1 MNADPGQEFE
11 KFAKPFYNR
20 IEKLL
25 SNPTEPKSK
34 PIKKS
39 LITLAFFIS
48 GFCTLLYEIVW
59 QRLFIRL
66 VGTSTFATTLT
77 LALFMVGLSAGAL
90 IYYLVQR
97 KSRIKVN
104 GLKLL
109 ALLETL
115 VALAGFASLWLT
127 SSSNLESLLS
137 LARSLT
143 VAEIS
148 DFQKITTWT
157 YGFVFLALALPTTC
171 MGATLPALADYA
183 GSRECAPARFIVRLY
198 SINALGALAGTICGG
213 IFLLYHFGIAGS
225 ITIAAS
231 LNLLAGALVYLAS
244 KLDLKID
251 LVEEARIFLEPEPEP
266 EQQPKLSPGLLFAV
280 FLSGFV
286 FFALESI
293 WTRFL
298 LVFFG
303 SSTYALTVVL
313 AVCLVAIIL
322 GAHLA
327 NSIARDINKVD
338 YLAAL
343 IALGALSTAC
353 LLHLYQIMP
362 EIYLNLKLGL
372 ENNFLDLRATGILTM
387 LLAGLWLILIPATL
401 ISLIFPLCIGACR
414 DKEDLSARVASLYA
428 LNMLGSVL
436 GALSIHS
443 LFEADLTHLFKSTIE
458 AGTISVALV
467 LILSAVALTIQSR
480 SRVLLSV
487 LLSGGAT
494 IVLFL
499 RPPWNESV
507 ISLGYPL
514 FTSEQIRDSTL
525 GVSAFIDQ
533 AAKASHLLFYREGGN
548 AVIAVKENLR
558 ANITYL
564 TNNGKS
570 EAAIPIRRD
579 QPAPASDLSTHTLM
593 GLSASIFCPGDNQEN
608 LIIGY
613 GSGTTCG
620 TMLSLDRVKSLKVLE
635 IEKAVFSVDQYF
647 QPANLSPL
655 RTDWLRSRKIMPIT
669 ADARNYIT
677 LDYFGSQTG
686 YDTIVSQPAEPW
698 VSGASNLYSEEFFKL
713 VRSRLKPK
721 GVCCQWLQLYLIN
734 RDNFAVLLRTFKT
747 AFPSTYVMH
756 GRNAGEVI
764 LIGTADEAKLDLERI
779 TGALESKPTAAL
791 LSQTG
796 IYDPAQY
803 MARFILFPGETETKN
818 SFLGKVNSDDNLY
831 SEFHLGLNPGSK
843 LAEDSIEKILTKLY
857 STSSDTILDH
867 CIENDKQDKAF
878 LCRLALA
885 VAESSCIEAGPA
897 TDTDLIANLTGDRL
911 EQNQNTIRDRSGQI
925 RRLLSRLAAI
935 DRGLAAVTEA
945 RINRIVGVKKTVAM
959 PPPSSKASALEKAL
973 YARHLYDTGNKD
985 LAAGAALAACA
996 TGGDDWYSSLTAGKV
1011 LLFCRRYEEAS
1022 ANLKKAKSL
1031 RDNHPEILSALCL
1044 AEILSGKAGME
1055 TDRMLERSL
1064 KLDPAQYLA
1073 RYALARNL
1081 LARGDLDRSLA
1092 QIYYASKVSGF
1103 DPGPQLFVT
1112 ACFIKIR
1119 HWKNASINLERLKQ
1133 KQKGGP
1139 VIDALE
1145 RLIKEKRL
1153 TERNEN
1159 LIEAILEA
1167 PLPGSGT

>member
-1 MNADPGQEFE
+1 
-11 KFAKPFYNR
+11 
-20 IEKLL
+20 
-25 SNPTEPKSK
+25 
-34 PIKKS
+34 
-39 LITLAFFIS
+39 
-48 GFCTLLYEIVW
+48 
-59 QRLFIRL
+59 
-66 VGTSTFATTLT
+66 
-77 LALFMVGLSAGAL
+77 MVGLSAGAL
-90 IYYLVQR
+90 IYYLVKAR
-97 KSRIKVN
+97 STVSRNSLN
-104 GLKLL
+104 GLRLL

-127 SSSNLESLLS
+127 SSSNLESILS

-143 VAEIS
+143 ATEIG
-148 DFQKITTWT
+148 DFHKITTWT

-183 GSRECAPARFIVRLY
+183 GSRESEPARFIIRLY
-198 SINALGALAGTICGG
+198 SINALGALAGTVCGG

-231 LNLLAGALVYLAS
+231 LNLSAGALVYLAD
-244 KLDLKID
+244 KLDTKTTSE
-251 LVEEARIFLEPEPEP
+251 EEADISSGPET
-266 EQQPKLSPGLLFAV
+266 KLSSGLLFAV

-298 LVFFG
+298 LIFFG

-313 AVCLVAIIL
+313 AACLIAIIL

-327 NSIARDINKVD
+327 NSIAWKVNRLD
-338 YLAAL
+338 YLATL
-343 IALGALSTAC
+343 VALGALSTAC

-372 ENNFLDLRATGILTM
+372 ENNFLDLRATGFLLM
-387 LLAGLWLILIPATL
+387 LLSGLWLILIPATF
-401 ISLIFPLCIGACR
+401 ISLIFPLCVGACR
-414 DKEDLSARVASLYA
+414 DEEALAARVASLYA

-458 AGTISVALV
+458 AGTISVAML

-480 SRVLLSV
+480 SSV
-487 LLSGGAT
+487 LLTALLTGGAT

-499 RPPWNESV
+499 RPSWNESV
-507 ISLGYPL
+507 ISLGYAL
-514 FTSEQIRDSTL
+514 FTVEQIRDSRL
-525 GVSAFIDQ
+525 GVKAFIDR
-533 AAKASHLLFYREGGN
+533 AARASHLLFYREGGN
-548 AVIAVKENLR
+548 AVIAVKKNLR

-570 EAAIPIRRD
+570 EAAIPIKRD

-593 GLSASIFCPGDNQEN
+593 GLSASIFCPEDNQEN

-655 RTDWLRSRKIMPIT
+655 RSDWLRSKKIVPIT

-677 LDYFGSQTG
+677 LDSFGGKTG

-698 VSGASNLYSEEFFKL
+698 VSGASNLYTEEFFKL

-779 TGALESKPTAAL
+779 KGALESKPTAAL

-803 MARFILFPGETETKN
+803 MARLILFPGETEAKQSSPEQT
-818 SFLGKVNSDDNLY
+818 NSDDNLY
-831 SEFHLGLNPGSK
+831 SEFRLGLNPGSK
-843 LAEDSIEKILTKLY
+843 WEEDSIEKILTKLY
-857 STSSDTILDH
+857 STPSDTILDH
-867 CIENDKQDKAF
+867 CIEKDEPDKSF

-885 VAESSCIEAGPA
+885 VAESSRIDINPA
-897 TDTDLIANLTGDRL
+897 TDTDLIANLAGDRPK
-911 EQNQNTIRDRSGQI
+911 QNQNPIRKRTGQI
-925 RRLLSRLAAI
+925 TSLLSRLAAM
-935 DRGLAAVTEA
+935 DRSLAAVTEA
-945 RINRIVGVKKTVAM
+945 RINRIVGGRKTVFL
-959 PPPSSKASALEKAL
+959 PPPTTKASALEKAL
-973 YARHLYDTGNKD
+973 YARHLYDKGKKD
-985 LAAGAALAACA
+985 LAVGAALDACA
-996 TGGDDWYSSLTAGKV
+996 TGGDDWFSFLTAGKV
-1011 LLFCRRYEEAS
+1011 LLFCRKYEEAS
-1022 ANLKKAKSL
+1022 ASFKKAKSL
-1031 RDNHPEILSALCL
+1031 RDNHPEILSALGL
-1044 AEILSGKAGME
+1044 SEILSGKE
-1055 TDRMLERSL
+1055 SVENDRILERSL

-1081 LARGDLDRSLA
+1081 LARGDLERSLA

-1112 ACFIKIR
+1112 ACFVKIR

-1133 KQKGGP
+1133 KVKEDP
-1139 VIDALE
+1139 VIEALE
-1145 RLIKEKRL
+1145 KLIKEKKL
-1153 TERNEN
+1153 SKRNEN

-1167 PLPGSGT
+1167 PLPGFGS